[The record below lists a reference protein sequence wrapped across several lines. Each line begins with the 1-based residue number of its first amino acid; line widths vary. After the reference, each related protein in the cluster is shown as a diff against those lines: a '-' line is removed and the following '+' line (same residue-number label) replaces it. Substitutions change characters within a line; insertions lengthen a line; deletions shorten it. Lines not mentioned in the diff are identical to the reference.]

1 MRKMKKLN
9 EFQENKTNLEDVFQK
24 KLEDAKKS
32 IDGINFNQIYDTD
45 GNLILKRNEDG
56 TYTSTE
62 FYK

>member
-1 MRKMKKLN
+1 MKKLN